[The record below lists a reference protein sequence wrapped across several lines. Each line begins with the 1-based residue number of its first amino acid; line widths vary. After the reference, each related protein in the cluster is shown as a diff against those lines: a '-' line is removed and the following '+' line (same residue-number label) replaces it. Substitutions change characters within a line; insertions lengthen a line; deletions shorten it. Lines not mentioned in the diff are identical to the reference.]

1 MEIWGRQGRAQA
13 LRRPSRPQHACR
25 AGPARQSDRQAAS
38 PLRHRRRS
46 SGATGELETGTP
58 SSNPWAAAAKLEL
71 EGLCIKQRGLHAGG
85 PDRSYGCAPRP
96 PARVGVLPRPHKGAG
111 AGAGGWAP
119 QVPPSRAPPPART
132 SHVPQS
138 TSADPPSCI
147 QAGTPR
153 LGCVGG
159 GGVPVGG

>member
-1 MEIWGRQGRAQA
+1 MEIWGRQGRAKA
-13 LRRPSRPQHACR
+13 LRWPSRPQHACR

-71 EGLCIKQRGLHAGG
+71 EGLCIKQRGLHAGE

-111 AGAGGWAP
+111 
-119 QVPPSRAPPPART
+119 
-132 SHVPQS
+132 
-138 TSADPPSCI
+138 
-147 QAGTPR
+147 
-153 LGCVGG
+153 GG
-159 GGVPVGG
+159 GGGGRLGTSSTSQPRSATCPHKSRPPVNECRPA